1 MGKMTKRKTLKDQET
16 DDNIFW
22 QIRNEAGE
30 PEAELLLYGEIS
42 SSSWCDDDVTPKRFA
57 EDLKSLGGKDLKL
70 RVNSPGGDVF
80 AAQAIYNQLK
90 SYTGNITACIDGMAA
105 SAATIITCAAD
116 KVVMPSN
123 GIFMIHNPMCIVVD
137 YMDVPKLKKM
147 TDRLTAVKQTIV
159 NVYMKKCKN
168 VAEAKLNRLMDAE
181 TWMSAD
187 EALAYG
193 FVDEVDADEQ
203 VNNSLQ
209 NGIAVV
215 NNISIDMTRYRRPEK
230 LKDILQ
236 SKPKEDK
243 DMDDEKT
250 LLDKLCDLLGVDNS
264 QQDKKLQPD
273 PVAVERKRMLDLD
286 AMRDG
291 SELVD
296 KIVDIA
302 KKKGNTAEE
311 IQEYVDQVKAS
322 ATKDNQ
328 QKSGIEEIKNLI
340 KDQLASGAGNVDAN
354 PTDNPN
360 EDARNM
366 AADVNSLVAAMKNV
380 RGEK

>member
-1 MGKMTKRKTLKDQET
+1 MGRITKNSQEN
-16 DDNIFW
+16 NIFW
-22 QIRNEAGE
+22 QIKNEAE
-30 PEAELLLYGEIS
+30 EEEAELVLYGEIAN
-42 SSSWCDDDVTPKRFA
+42 SSWYEDDVTPKQFA
-57 EDLKSLGGKDLKL
+57 EDLKALGGKDLKL
-70 RVNSPGGDVF
+70 RINSPGGDVF

-123 GIFMIHNPMCIVVD
+123 GIFMIHNPMCIVMG

-147 TDRLTAVKQTIV
+147 TDRLTVVKQTIV

-168 VAEAKLNRLMDAE
+168 VSESKLNKLMDAE
-181 TWMSAD
+181 TWMNAD
-187 EALAYG
+187 EALDYG
-193 FVDEVDADEQ
+193 FVDEVDTDEE
-203 VNNSLQ
+203 VNNLLQ
-209 NGIAVV
+209 GGVAVV
-215 NNISIDMTRYRRPEK
+215 NNVSIDMTRFKQPEK

-250 LLDKLCDLLGVDNS
+250 LLDKLRDLLGADNS
-264 QQDKKLQPD
+264 QQDKKKQPD
-273 PVAVERKRMLDLD
+273 PVAVERQRMLDLD

-311 IQEYVDQVKAS
+311 IREYVDQVKES
-322 ATKDNQ
+322 ATKDKPQ
-328 QKSGIEEIKNLI
+328 QSGIEEIKNLI
-340 KDQLASGAGNVDAN
+340 KDQLASGADKVGLNPVDETNKEA
-354 PTDNPN
+354 DKK
-360 EDARNM
+360 
-366 AADVNSLVAAMKNV
+366 AAEVNSLVAAMKNM
-380 RGEK
+380 RGDK

>member
-1 MGKMTKRKTLKDQET
+1 MGRITKNSQEN
-16 DDNIFW
+16 NIFW
-22 QIRNEAGE
+22 QIKNEAE
-30 PEAELLLYGEIS
+30 EEEAELVLYGEIAN
-42 SSSWCDDDVTPKRFA
+42 SSWYEDDVTPKQFA
-57 EDLKSLGGKDLKL
+57 EDLKALGGKDLKL
-70 RVNSPGGDVF
+70 RINSPGGDVF

-123 GIFMIHNPMCIVVD
+123 GIFMIHNPMCIVMG

-147 TDRLTAVKQTIV
+147 TDRLTVVKQTIV

-168 VAEAKLNRLMDAE
+168 VSESKLNKLMDAE
-181 TWMSAD
+181 TWMNAD
-187 EALAYG
+187 EALDYG

-203 VNNSLQ
+203 VNNFLQ
-209 NGIAVV
+209 GGVAVV
-215 NNISIDMTRYRRPEK
+215 NNVSIDMTRFKQPEK

-250 LLDKLCDLLGVDNS
+250 LLNKLRDLLGADNS
-264 QQDKKLQPD
+264 QQDKKKQPD
-273 PVAVERKRMLDLD
+273 PVAVERQRMLDLD

-311 IQEYVDQVKAS
+311 IREYVDQVKES
-322 ATKDNQ
+322 AAKDKHQ
-328 QKSGIEEIKNLI
+328 QSGIEEIKNLI
-340 KDQLASGAGNVDAN
+340 KDQLASGADKVGLN
-354 PTDNPN
+354 PADETNKEADKK
-360 EDARNM
+360 
-366 AADVNSLVAAMKNV
+366 AAEVNSLVAAMKNM
-380 RGEK
+380 RGDK

>member
-181 TWMSAD
+181 TWMGAD

-193 FVDEVDADEQ
+193 FVDEVAADEQ

-250 LLDKLCDLLGVDNS
+250 LLDKLRDLLGVDNS
-264 QQDKKLQPD
+264 QQDKKPQPD

-340 KDQLASGAGNVDAN
+340 KDQLASGAGNVDTN

-360 EDARNM
+360 EDAKNM
-366 AADVNSLVAAMKNV
+366 AADVNNLVAAMKNV

>member
-215 NNISIDMTRYRRPEK
+215 NNISIDMTGYRRPEK

-250 LLDKLCDLLGVDNS
+250 LLDKLRDLLGVDNS

-322 ATKDNQ
+322 ATKNNQ

>member
-1 MGKMTKRKTLKDQET
+1 
-16 DDNIFW
+16 
-22 QIRNEAGE
+22 
-30 PEAELLLYGEIS
+30 
-42 SSSWCDDDVTPKRFA
+42 
-57 EDLKSLGGKDLKL
+57 
-70 RVNSPGGDVF
+70 
-80 AAQAIYNQLK
+80 
-90 SYTGNITACIDGMAA
+90 
-105 SAATIITCAAD
+105 
-116 KVVMPSN
+116 
-123 GIFMIHNPMCIVVD
+123 
-137 YMDVPKLKKM
+137 
-147 TDRLTAVKQTIV
+147 
-159 NVYMKKCKN
+159 
-168 VAEAKLNRLMDAE
+168 
-181 TWMSAD
+181 
-187 EALAYG
+187 
-193 FVDEVDADEQ
+193 
-203 VNNSLQ
+203 
-209 NGIAVV
+209 
-215 NNISIDMTRYRRPEK
+215 
-230 LKDILQ
+230 
-236 SKPKEDK
+236 
-243 DMDDEKT
+243 MDDEKT
-250 LLDKLCDLLGVDNS
+250 LLDKLRDLLGVDNS

>member
-1 MGKMTKRKTLKDQET
+1 MGRITKNSQEN
-16 DDNIFW
+16 NIFW
-22 QIRNEAGE
+22 QIKNEAE
-30 PEAELLLYGEIS
+30 EEEAELVLYGEIAN
-42 SSSWCDDDVTPKRFA
+42 SSWYEDDVTPKQFA
-57 EDLKSLGGKDLKL
+57 EDLKALGGKDLKL
-70 RVNSPGGDVF
+70 RINSPGGDVF

-123 GIFMIHNPMCIVVD
+123 GIFMIHNPMCIVMG

-147 TDRLTAVKQTIV
+147 TDRLTVVKQTIV

-168 VAEAKLNRLMDAE
+168 VSESKLNKLMDAE
-181 TWMSAD
+181 TWMNAD
-187 EALAYG
+187 EALDYG

-203 VNNSLQ
+203 VNNFLQ
-209 NGIAVV
+209 GGVAVV
-215 NNISIDMTRYRRPEK
+215 NNVSIDMTRFKQPEK

-250 LLDKLCDLLGVDNS
+250 LLDKLRDLLGADNS
-264 QQDKKLQPD
+264 QQDKKKQPD
-273 PVAVERKRMLDLD
+273 PVAVERQRMLDLD

-311 IQEYVDQVKAS
+311 ILEYVDQVKES
-322 ATKDNQ
+322 AAKDKPQ
-328 QKSGIEEIKNLI
+328 QSGIEEIKNLI
-340 KDQLASGAGNVDAN
+340 KDQLASGADKIGLN
-354 PTDNPN
+354 PADETNKEADKK
-360 EDARNM
+360 
-366 AADVNSLVAAMKNV
+366 AAEVNSLVAAMKNM
-380 RGEK
+380 RGDK

>member
-30 PEAELLLYGEIS
+30 TEAELLLYGEIS
-42 SSSWCDDDVTPKRFA
+42 SSSWCDDDVTPKKFT

-250 LLDKLCDLLGVDNS
+250 LLDKLRDLLGVDNS

>member
-1 MGKMTKRKTLKDQET
+1 MGRITKNSQEN
-16 DDNIFW
+16 NIFW
-22 QIRNEAGE
+22 QIKNEAE
-30 PEAELLLYGEIS
+30 EEEAELVLYGEIAN
-42 SSSWCDDDVTPKRFA
+42 SSWYEDDVTPKQFA
-57 EDLKSLGGKDLKL
+57 EDLKALGGKDLKL
-70 RVNSPGGDVF
+70 RINSPGGDVF

-123 GIFMIHNPMCIVVD
+123 GIFMIHNPMCIVMG

-147 TDRLTAVKQTIV
+147 TDRLTVVKQTIV

-168 VAEAKLNRLMDAE
+168 VSESKLNKLMDAE
-181 TWMSAD
+181 TWMNAD
-187 EALAYG
+187 EALDYG

-203 VNNSLQ
+203 VNNFLQ
-209 NGIAVV
+209 GGVAVV
-215 NNISIDMTRYRRPEK
+215 NNVSIDMTRFKQPEK

-250 LLDKLCDLLGVDNS
+250 LLDKLRDLLGADNS
-264 QQDKKLQPD
+264 QQNKTKQPD
-273 PVAVERKRMLDLD
+273 PVAVERQRMLDLD

-311 IQEYVDQVKAS
+311 IWEYVDQVKES
-322 ATKDNQ
+322 AAKDKPQ
-328 QKSGIEEIKNLI
+328 QSGIEEIKNLI
-340 KDQLASGAGNVDAN
+340 KDQLASGADKVGLN
-354 PTDNPN
+354 PADETNKEADKK
-360 EDARNM
+360 
-366 AADVNSLVAAMKNV
+366 AAEVNSLVAAMKNM
-380 RGEK
+380 RGDK

>member
-1 MGKMTKRKTLKDQET
+1 MGRITKNSQEN
-16 DDNIFW
+16 NIFW
-22 QIRNEAGE
+22 QIKNEAE
-30 PEAELLLYGEIS
+30 EEEAELVLYGEIAN
-42 SSSWCDDDVTPKRFA
+42 SSWYEDDVTPKQFA
-57 EDLKSLGGKDLKL
+57 EDLKALGGKDLKL
-70 RVNSPGGDVF
+70 RINSPGGDVF

-123 GIFMIHNPMCIVVD
+123 GIFMIHNPMCIVMG
-137 YMDVPKLKKM
+137 YMNVPKLKKM
-147 TDRLTAVKQTIV
+147 TDMLTVVKQTIV

-168 VAEAKLNRLMDAE
+168 VSESKLNKLMDAE
-181 TWMSAD
+181 TWMNAD
-187 EALAYG
+187 EALDYG

-203 VNNSLQ
+203 VNNFLQ
-209 NGIAVV
+209 GGVAVV
-215 NNISIDMTRYRRPEK
+215 NNVSIDMTRFKQPEK

-250 LLDKLCDLLGVDNS
+250 LLDKLRNLLGAANN
-264 QQDKKLQPD
+264 QQEEKPD
-273 PVAVERKRMLDLD
+273 PVAAERQRMLDLD

-291 SELVD
+291 SEIVD

-302 KKKGNTAEE
+302 KRKGNTAEE

-322 ATKDNQ
+322 AEKDSQ
-328 QKSGIEEIKNLI
+328 QQSGIDEIKNLI
-340 KDQLASGAGNVDAN
+340 KDQLASGAGNIDTN
-354 PTDNPN
+354 PTDKTAD
-360 EDARNM
+360 DARKM
-366 AADVNSLVAAMKNV
+366 AAEVNDLVAAMKNL
-380 RGEK
+380 RGDK

>member
-1 MGKMTKRKTLKDQET
+1 MGETKKITTLNDLKQKN
-16 DDNIFW
+16 NIFW

-30 PEAELLLYGEIS
+30 AEAELLLYGEIA
-42 SSSWCDDDVTPKRFA
+42 SSSWGDDEVTPKQFA
-57 EDLKSLGGKDLKL
+57 EDLKALGGKDLKQ
-70 RVNSPGGDVF
+70 RINSPGGDVF

-90 SYTGNITACIDGMAA
+90 TYTGNITACIDGMAA

-116 KVVMPSN
+116 KVVMPRN
-123 GIFMIHNPMCIVVD
+123 GIFMIHNPMCIVID

-147 TDRLTAVKQTIV
+147 TDRLTVVKQTIV

-168 VAEAKLNRLMDAE
+168 VAEAKLNKLMDAE

-193 FVDEVDADEQ
+193 FVDEVDTDEQ
-203 VNNSLQ
+203 VENFLQ
-209 NGIAVV
+209 GSVAVV
-215 NNISIDMTRYRRPEK
+215 NNVSIDMTRFKQPEK

-250 LLDKLCDLLGVDNS
+250 LLDKLRNLLGAANN
-264 QQDKKLQPD
+264 QQEEKPD
-273 PVAVERKRMLDLD
+273 PVAAERQRMLDLD

-291 SELVD
+291 SEIVD

-302 KKKGNTAEE
+302 KRKGNTAEE

-322 ATKDNQ
+322 AEKDSQ
-328 QKSGIEEIKNLI
+328 QQSGIDEIKNLI
-340 KDQLASGAGNVDAN
+340 KDQLASGAGNIDTN
-354 PTDNPN
+354 PTDKTAD
-360 EDARNM
+360 DARKM
-366 AADVNSLVAAMKNV
+366 AAEVNDLVAAMKNL
-380 RGEK
+380 RGDK

>member
-1 MGKMTKRKTLKDQET
+1 MGRITKNSQEN
-16 DDNIFW
+16 NIFW
-22 QIRNEAGE
+22 QIKNEAE
-30 PEAELLLYGEIS
+30 EEEAELVLYGEIAN
-42 SSSWCDDDVTPKRFA
+42 SSWYEDDVTPKQFA
-57 EDLKSLGGKDLKL
+57 EDLKALGGKDLKL
-70 RVNSPGGDVF
+70 RINSPGGDVF

-123 GIFMIHNPMCIVVD
+123 GIFMIHNPMCIVMG

-147 TDRLTAVKQTIV
+147 TDRLTVVKQTIV

-168 VAEAKLNRLMDAE
+168 VSESKLNKLMDAE
-181 TWMSAD
+181 TWMNAD
-187 EALAYG
+187 EALDYG

-203 VNNSLQ
+203 VNNFLQ
-209 NGIAVV
+209 GGVAVV
-215 NNISIDMTRYRRPEK
+215 NNVSIDMTRFKQPEK

-250 LLDKLCDLLGVDNS
+250 LLNKLRDLLGADNS
-264 QQDKKLQPD
+264 QQNKKKQPD
-273 PVAVERKRMLDLD
+273 PVAVERQRMLDLD

-311 IQEYVDQVKAS
+311 IREYVDQVKES
-322 ATKDNQ
+322 ATKDNPQ
-328 QKSGIEEIKNLI
+328 QSGIEEIKNLI
-340 KDQLASGAGNVDAN
+340 KDQLASGADKVGLN
-354 PTDNPN
+354 PADETNKEADKK
-360 EDARNM
+360 
-366 AADVNSLVAAMKNV
+366 AAEVNSLVAAMKNM
-380 RGEK
+380 RGDK

>member
-1 MGKMTKRKTLKDQET
+1 MK
-16 DDNIFW
+16 
-22 QIRNEAGE
+22 A
-30 PEAELLLYGEIS
+30 
-42 SSSWCDDDVTPKRFA
+42 
-57 EDLKSLGGKDLKL
+57 LGGKDLKL
-70 RVNSPGGDVF
+70 RINSPGGDVF

-123 GIFMIHNPMCIVVD
+123 GIFMIHNPMCIVMG

-147 TDRLTAVKQTIV
+147 TDRLTVVKQTIV

-168 VAEAKLNRLMDAE
+168 VSESKLNKLMDAE
-181 TWMSAD
+181 TWMNAD
-187 EALAYG
+187 EALDYG

-203 VNNSLQ
+203 VNNFLQ
-209 NGIAVV
+209 GGVAVV
-215 NNISIDMTRYRRPEK
+215 NNVSIDMTRFKQPEK

-250 LLDKLCDLLGVDNS
+250 LLDKLRDLLGADNS
-264 QQDKKLQPD
+264 QQDKKKQPD
-273 PVAVERKRMLDLD
+273 PVAVERQRMLDLD

-311 IQEYVDQVKAS
+311 IREYVDQVKES
-322 ATKDNQ
+322 ATKDKPQ
-328 QKSGIEEIKNLI
+328 QSGIEEIKNLI
-340 KDQLASGAGNVDAN
+340 KDQLASGADKVGLN
-354 PTDNPN
+354 PADETNK
-360 EDARNM
+360 EAGKK
-366 AADVNSLVAAMKNV
+366 AAEVNSLVAAMKNM
-380 RGEK
+380 RGDK

>member
-1 MGKMTKRKTLKDQET
+1 MGRITKNSQEN
-16 DDNIFW
+16 NIFW
-22 QIRNEAGE
+22 QIKNEAE
-30 PEAELLLYGEIS
+30 EEEAELVLYGEIAN
-42 SSSWCDDDVTPKRFA
+42 SSWYEDDVTPKQFA
-57 EDLKSLGGKDLKL
+57 EDLKALGGKDLKL
-70 RVNSPGGDVF
+70 RINSPGGDVF

-123 GIFMIHNPMCIVVD
+123 GIFMIHNPMCIVMG

-147 TDRLTAVKQTIV
+147 TDRLTVVKQTIV

-168 VAEAKLNRLMDAE
+168 VSESKLNKLMDAE
-181 TWMSAD
+181 TWMNAD
-187 EALAYG
+187 EALDYG

-203 VNNSLQ
+203 VNNFLQ
-209 NGIAVV
+209 GGVAVV
-215 NNISIDMTRYRRPEK
+215 NNVSIDMTRFKQPEK

-250 LLDKLCDLLGVDNS
+250 LLDKLRDLLGADNS
-264 QQDKKLQPD
+264 QQDKKKQPD
-273 PVAVERKRMLDLD
+273 PVAVERQRMLDLD

-296 KIVDIA
+296 KIVDKIVDIA

-311 IQEYVDQVKAS
+311 IREYVDQVKES
-322 ATKDNQ
+322 ATKDKPQ
-328 QKSGIEEIKNLI
+328 QSGIEEIKNLI
-340 KDQLASGAGNVDAN
+340 KDQLASGADKVGLN
-354 PTDNPN
+354 PADETNK
-360 EDARNM
+360 EAGKK
-366 AADVNSLVAAMKNV
+366 AAEVNSLVAAMKNM
-380 RGEK
+380 RGDK

>member
-1 MGKMTKRKTLKDQET
+1 MGETKKITTLNDLKQKN
-16 DDNIFW
+16 NIFW

-30 PEAELLLYGEIS
+30 AEAELLLYGEIA
-42 SSSWCDDDVTPKRFA
+42 SSSWGDDEVTPKQFA
-57 EDLKSLGGKDLKL
+57 EDLKALGGKDLKL
-70 RVNSPGGDVF
+70 RINSPGGDVF

-90 SYTGNITACIDGMAA
+90 TYTGNITACIDGMAA

-116 KVVMPSN
+116 KVVMPRN
-123 GIFMIHNPMCIVVD
+123 GIFMIHNPMCIVID

-147 TDRLTAVKQTIV
+147 TDRLTVVKQTIV

-168 VAEAKLNRLMDAE
+168 VAEAKLNKLMDAE

-193 FVDEVDADEQ
+193 FVDEVDTDEQ
-203 VNNSLQ
+203 VENFLQ
-209 NGIAVV
+209 GSVAVV
-215 NNISIDMTRYRRPEK
+215 NNVSIDMARFKQPEK

-250 LLDKLCDLLGVDNS
+250 LLDKLRNLLGAANN
-264 QQDKKLQPD
+264 QQEEKPD
-273 PVAVERKRMLDLD
+273 PVATERQRMLDLD

-291 SELVD
+291 SEIVD

-302 KKKGNTAEE
+302 KRKGNTAEE

-322 ATKDNQ
+322 AEKDSQ
-328 QKSGIEEIKNLI
+328 QQSGIEEIKNLI
-340 KDQLASGAGNVDAN
+340 KDQLASGAGNIDTN
-354 PTDNPN
+354 PTDKTA
-360 EDARNM
+360 EDARKM
-366 AADVNSLVAAMKNV
+366 AAEVNDLVAAMKNL
-380 RGEK
+380 RGDK

>member
-1 MGKMTKRKTLKDQET
+1 MGETKKITTLNDLKQKN
-16 DDNIFW
+16 NIFW

-30 PEAELLLYGEIS
+30 AEAELLLYGEIA
-42 SSSWCDDDVTPKRFA
+42 SSSWGDDEVTPKQFA
-57 EDLKSLGGKDLKL
+57 EDLKALGGKDLKL
-70 RVNSPGGDVF
+70 RINSPGGDVF

-90 SYTGNITACIDGMAA
+90 TYTGNITACIDGMAA

-116 KVVMPSN
+116 KVVMPRN
-123 GIFMIHNPMCIVVD
+123 GIFMIHNPMCIVID

-168 VAEAKLNRLMDAE
+168 VTEAKLNKLMDAE

-193 FVDEVDADEQ
+193 FVDGVDTDEQ
-203 VNNSLQ
+203 VENFLQ
-209 NGIAVV
+209 GSVAVV
-215 NNISIDMTRYRRPEK
+215 NNVSIDMTRFKQPDK
-230 LKDILQ
+230 LKNILQ

-250 LLDKLCDLLGVDNS
+250 LLDKLRNLLGAANNH
-264 QQDKKLQPD
+264 QEEKPN
-273 PVAVERKRMLDLD
+273 PVAAERQRMLDLD

-291 SELVD
+291 SEIVD

-322 ATKDNQ
+322 AKKDSQ
-328 QKSGIEEIKNLI
+328 QQSGIEEIKNLI
-340 KDQLASGAGNVDAN
+340 KDQLASGAGNIDTN
-354 PTDNPN
+354 PTDKTAD
-360 EDARNM
+360 DARKM
-366 AADVNSLVAAMKNV
+366 AAEVNDLVAAMKNL
-380 RGEK
+380 RGDK

>member
-1 MGKMTKRKTLKDQET
+1 M
-16 DDNIFW
+16 
-22 QIRNEAGE
+22 
-30 PEAELLLYGEIS
+30 
-42 SSSWCDDDVTPKRFA
+42 
-57 EDLKSLGGKDLKL
+57 KL
-70 RVNSPGGDVF
+70 RINSPGGDVF

-90 SYTGNITACIDGMAA
+90 TYTGNITACIDGMAA

-116 KVVMPSN
+116 KVVMPRN
-123 GIFMIHNPMCIVVD
+123 GIFMIHNPMCIVID

-168 VAEAKLNRLMDAE
+168 VAEAKLNKLMDAE

-193 FVDEVDADEQ
+193 FVDEVDTDEQ
-203 VNNSLQ
+203 VENFLQ
-209 NGIAVV
+209 GSVAVV
-215 NNISIDMTRYRRPEK
+215 NNVSIDMTRFKQPEK

-250 LLDKLCDLLGVDNS
+250 LLDKLRDLLGADNS
-264 QQDKKLQPD
+264 QQDKKKQPD
-273 PVAVERKRMLDLD
+273 PVAVERQRMLDLD

-311 IQEYVDQVKAS
+311 IREYVDQVKES
-322 ATKDNQ
+322 AAKDKPQ
-328 QKSGIEEIKNLI
+328 QSGIEEIKNLI
-340 KDQLASGAGNVDAN
+340 KDQLASGADKVGLN
-354 PTDNPN
+354 PADETNKEADKK
-360 EDARNM
+360 
-366 AADVNSLVAAMKNV
+366 AAEVNSLVAAMKNM
-380 RGEK
+380 RGDK

>member
-1 MGKMTKRKTLKDQET
+1 MGRITKNSQEN
-16 DDNIFW
+16 NIFW
-22 QIRNEAGE
+22 QIKNEAE
-30 PEAELLLYGEIS
+30 EEEAELILYGEIAN
-42 SSSWCDDDVTPKRFA
+42 SSWYEDDVTPKQFA
-57 EDLKSLGGKDLKL
+57 EDLKALGGKDLKL
-70 RVNSPGGDVF
+70 RINSPGGDVF

-123 GIFMIHNPMCIVVD
+123 GIFMIHNPMCIVMG

-147 TDRLTAVKQTIV
+147 TDRLTVVKQTIV

-168 VAEAKLNRLMDAE
+168 VSESKLNKLMDAE
-181 TWMSAD
+181 TWMNAD
-187 EALAYG
+187 EALDYG

-203 VNNSLQ
+203 VNNFLQ
-209 NGIAVV
+209 GSVAVV
-215 NNISIDMTRYRRPEK
+215 NNVSIDMTRFKQPEK

-250 LLDKLCDLLGVDNS
+250 LLDKLRDLLGADNS
-264 QQDKKLQPD
+264 QQDKKKQPD
-273 PVAVERKRMLDLD
+273 PVAVERQRMLDLD

-311 IQEYVDQVKAS
+311 IREYVDQVKES
-322 ATKDNQ
+322 AAKDKPQ
-328 QKSGIEEIKNLI
+328 QSGIEEIKNLI
-340 KDQLASGAGNVDAN
+340 KDQLASGADKVGLN
-354 PTDNPN
+354 PADETNKEADKK
-360 EDARNM
+360 
-366 AADVNSLVAAMKNV
+366 AAEVNSLVAAMKNM
-380 RGEK
+380 RGDK

>member
-30 PEAELLLYGEIS
+30 TEAELLLYGEIS
-42 SSSWCDDDVTPKRFA
+42 SSSWCDDDVTPKKFA